1 MTTFLVILHVIVC
14 LAVVLVVLL
23 QAGKGADIGATF
35 GSGGSQTIF
44 GSRGAGTF
52 LTKITAIAGTIF
64 MLTSLA
70 LAIMSSH
77 GTKASIIGETPSRK
91 EAPQG
96 MPPAGMPQQGQQF
109 APKMPG
115 PSGAAV
121 PAKPATP
128 APQPGGA
135 RSR

>member
-1 MTTFLVILHVIVC
+1 MTTFLVILHVLVC

-52 LTKITAIAGTIF
+52 LTKVTAIAGTIF

-70 LAIMSSH
+70 LAITSSH
-77 GTKASIIGETPSRK
+77 GTKASIIEEVPSKK
-91 EAPQG
+91 EA
-96 MPPAGMPQQGQQF
+96 PAGMPQ
-109 APKMPG
+109 
-115 PSGAAV
+115 
-121 PAKPATP
+121 
-128 APQPGGA
+128 
-135 RSR
+135 